1 MVFSSMLF
9 VFLFLVLNL
18 LTIRFCRTTKAQ
30 NVALLIFSLVFYGWG
45 GPRFLLLLMGMV
57 FICWLGARLLDC
69 APNQKRRKFFLVL
82 TLILSLGL
90 LVFFKYTGFICEN
103 LQFLTGF
110 PTIIPQIVLPI
121 GISFYTFQLISYVID
136 VYRGEVRAQK
146 KYWMLLLYAG
156 LFHQCVAG
164 PIIRYKDV
172 NDEILHRRIRSSEVS
187 RGITRFCIG
196 LAKKAVLANSCAA
209 LADSLLPLDNLQVLQ
224 TTPSAGLLLGGLC
237 YMFQIY
243 LDFSA
248 YSDMA
253 IGMGLMS
260 GFHYKENF
268 NYPYIADSVT
278 EFWRRWH
285 ISLSSFFRDYVYIP
299 LGGNRRGL
307 PRQIFNLFVVWLL
320 TGVWHGASWNYI
332 LWGLYFFVFLV
343 LEKLFWLKSPLHR
356 CKPINHVLLLIVVY
370 FSWLLFR
377 FTDLGMLGT
386 VLQGIFG
393 GTGAGFTSP
402 AVGLNW
408 LNNCFFLIFC
418 AIACTPIG
426 RYLHRL
432 FQYQGDRHP
441 VIANGLAV
449 FDVLLPAG
457 LLVLSAM
464 ALVGDSYN
472 PFLYFQF

>member
-57 FICWLGARLLDC
+57 FICWLGARLLDS

-90 LVFFKYTGFICEN
+90 LVFFKYTWFICEN

-172 NDEILHRRIRSSEVS
+172 NDDIRSSEVS

-209 LADSLLPLDNLQVLQ
+209 LADSLLPLDNLQTLQ

-253 IGMGLMS
+253 IGMGL
-260 GFHYKENF
+260 N
-268 NYPYIADSVT
+268 
-278 EFWRRWH
+278 
-285 ISLSSFFRDYVYIP
+285 
-299 LGGNRRGL
+299 
-307 PRQIFNLFVVWLL
+307 
-320 TGVWHGASWNYI
+320 
-332 LWGLYFFVFLV
+332 
-343 LEKLFWLKSPLHR
+343 
-356 CKPINHVLLLIVVY
+356 
-370 FSWLLFR
+370 
-377 FTDLGMLGT
+377 
-386 VLQGIFG
+386 FG
-393 GTGAGFTSP
+393 GGGTF
-402 AVGLNW
+402 
-408 LNNCFFLIFC
+408 
-418 AIACTPIG
+418 
-426 RYLHRL
+426 R
-432 FQYQGDRHP
+432 
-441 VIANGLAV
+441 
-449 FDVLLPAG
+449 
-457 LLVLSAM
+457 
-464 ALVGDSYN
+464 
-472 PFLYFQF
+472 